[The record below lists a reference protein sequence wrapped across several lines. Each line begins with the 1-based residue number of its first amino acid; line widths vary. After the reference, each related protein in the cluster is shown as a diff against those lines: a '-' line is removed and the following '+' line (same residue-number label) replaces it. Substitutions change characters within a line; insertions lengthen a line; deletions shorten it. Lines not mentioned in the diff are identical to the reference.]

1 MAEKV
6 KEEQKKNR
14 VVEFILTEHKIENYL
29 LLFLGIFAIELGV
42 ILLRGLADSSK
53 ALLIIPDT
61 AWLIGGALKTKIFS
75 WILVALGV
83 ISIVLVA
90 SSFYRPSFDEIK
102 HIKGLKKKEF
112 FWNVIKVVC
121 FSIILALFF
130 VLCEF
135 LIKLVIQAIG
145 NLLYK

>member
-61 AWLIGGALKTKIFS
+61 AWLIGGSVKTKIFS
-75 WILVALGV
+75 WILVALGA

-112 FWNVIKVVC
+112 FWNVVKVVC
-121 FSIILALFF
+121 FSVVLAVFF
-130 VLCEF
+130 ILCEF
-135 LIKLVIQAIG
+135 LIKLGIQAIG
-145 NLLYK
+145 NLLYR